1 MLLAFTLLFGLSVS
15 ASAYTYDYFFPSSSA
30 DRGFGSGSVTNNDS
44 AIAYHSAQNDN
55 FTSLF
60 QLLIKNFSMSNS
72 WKYTTDQSSD
82 ASVSVGEYITYAL
95 HGLKGSITSSGTI
108 IASNNLGSD
117 SKDYFL
123 TRWVN
128 MNSNATITDAN
139 RWRVQTLSD
148 NSQYSW
154 LYQVASG
161 AGSMQLLTD
170 ALMNWSNPN
179 FGVYSPADTANYSWF
194 NQMLHSVNSSKADT
208 SKLATETT
216 LATVS
221 SRLYTLNAL
230 GAKDETLSALSNKVA
245 TESTLSSVKA
255 TLDRSLGL
263 STASFDFIR
272 ASKFDSTPFY
282 SNASNIRGSNTSSSV
297 FNAMNGNIL
306 SLYGLFAPYSNSDGA
321 KVGSTYSTSKFSLD
335 SSFSK
340 SSSNYTGLTF
350 LQAVSYALNLSNY
363 GLSAINGNVLK
374 LDEILSTEND
384 RALEDATDDTKTNV
398 TDYVSDKKSNYGDSF
413 TISNTI
419 SNGLKP
425 DLSTSDASSAI
436 GGLFTPDSS
445 DYWGWFSSA
454 TDSDLHPAA
463 SGVSTLS
470 LDDEPSGQDVAD
482 SETVWVIDPSVTSSD
497 LIADFFGGD

>member
-1 MLLAFTLLFGLSVS
+1 MLLACSLLFGLSVP
-15 ASAYTYDYFFPSSSA
+15 ASAYTYDYFFKSPQA
-30 DRGFGSGSVTNNDS
+30 DRGFGSGSSTNSDS
-44 AIAYHSAQNDN
+44 AIAFRDAENDN
-55 FTSLF
+55 SKALF
-60 QLLIKNFSMSNS
+60 QLLLPNLSMSKN

-95 HGLKGSITSSGTI
+95 HGLKGSITSSGNI
-108 IASNNLGSD
+108 IASNDLGSD

-123 TRWVN
+123 TRWFN

-179 FGVYSPADTANYSWF
+179 FGMYSPADTANYSWF
-194 NQMLHSVNSSKADT
+194 NQMLQSVNNSKADT

-216 LATVS
+216 LASVN

-245 TESTLSSVKA
+245 TETTLSSVNS
-255 TLDRSLGL
+255 TLTRSLGS
-263 STASFDFIR
+263 STSSF
-272 ASKFDSTPFY
+272 PYLPGY
-282 SNASNIRGSNTSSSV
+282 SISNNPLFTNSSNIRSTISDTSV
-297 FNAMNGNIL
+297 FRALNNNLL
-306 SLYGLFAPYSNSDGA
+306 SLFGLFSPYKS
-321 KVGSTYSTSKFSLD
+321 GSSTLGSSYSLFTYSLD

-340 SSSNYTGLTF
+340 NSFTKSGLSF
-350 LQAVSYALNLSNY
+350 PQAVVYALNYTNT
-363 GLSAINGNVLK
+363 GLSAINGNLLK

-398 TDYVSDKKSNYGDSF
+398 TDYVSNKKSNYGDSF
-413 TISNTI
+413 TIGNTI
-419 SNGLKP
+419 SDGLKS

-436 GGLFTPDSS
+436 GGLFSQDSS
-445 DYWGWFSSA
+445 DYYGWFSSE
-454 TDSDLHPAA
+454 TDNDLHPDA

-470 LDDEPSGQDVAD
+470 LDDEPSAQDVAD
-482 SETVWVIDPSVTSSD
+482 AETVWVIDPSTTSSD
-497 LIADFFGGD
+497 LIADFFGGE

>member
-1 MLLAFTLLFGLSVS
+1 MLGLAVP
-15 ASAYTYDYFFPSSSA
+15 ASAAYNYRGYEYNPDNPNGAYFTQVA
-30 DRGFGSGSVTNNDS
+30 QGNT
-44 AIAYHSAQNDN
+44 QNDMS
-55 FTSLF
+55 TA
-60 QLLIKNFSMSNS
+60 KYYDMSNS
-72 WKYTTDQSSD
+72 NLFLMAYYILRNFDGKSISKYLYDQSNN
-82 ASVSVGEYITYAL
+82 ASFYPVQYLAYAL
-95 HGLKGSITSSGTI
+95 HGLKGTITSSGTI

-179 FGVYSPADTANYSWF
+179 FGMYSPADTANYSWF
-194 NQMLHSVNSSKADT
+194 NQVLQAVNDSKVNV
-208 SKLATETT
+208 SGLATE
-216 LATVS
+216 L
-221 SRLYTLNAL
+221 
-230 GAKDETLSALSNKVA
+230 
-245 TESTLSSVKA
+245 TLSSVKA

-306 SLYGLFAPYSNSDGA
+306 SLYGLFAPYSNSNGA

-454 TDSDLHPAA
+454 TDSDLHPDA

-470 LDDEPSGQDVAD
+470 LDDEPSAQDVAD